1 MTAVLVLNAGYEKLQ
16 FVSLRHAIR
25 MLLREVA
32 DVEEVAEG
40 GPIGH
45 FQRPAVIRL
54 KRYVQMRWRSR
65 GVPSWSRKGVLN
77 RDGHQCGFC
86 AGRAE
91 TVDHVR
97 PRSRGGRDTWLNTV
111 AACTRCNNRKRNRT
125 PEEAGMRL
133 LFQPRNPTWS
143 DLVVR

>member
-1 MTAVLVLNAGYEKLQ
+1 MTTVLVLNAGYEKLQ

-25 MLLREVA
+25 MLFRDVA
-32 DVEEVAEG
+32 EVEEAAEG

-54 KRYVQMRWRSR
+54 KRYVQMRWRHQ
-65 GVPSWSRKGVLN
+65 GVPWSRKAMLN
-77 RDGHQCGFC
+77 RDGHRCAFC

-91 TVDHVR
+91 TVDHLL
-97 PRSRGGRDTWLNTV
+97 PRSRGGSDSWLNTV
-111 AACTRCNNRKRNRT
+111 AACKKCNNRKRNRT

-133 LFQPRNPTWS
+133 LFQPRVPVWA
-143 DLVVR
+143 DVIAR